1 MSHLIFAVPAQSIQV
16 HFNAMDKLHVTKL
29 PALYLDARTFRILL
43 ELQGPS
49 LGLWRAAE
57 VAALR
62 EQQYERPIL
71 DLGCGDGLVTSMVWS
86 RVEFGLDPDENV
98 LAHAA
103 RLGTYECLLAAAAE
117 DSCLAD
123 ESIGTIVSNSV
134 LEHLTHID
142 VVLEKVARMLR
153 PGGQLIFTVPTEAF
167 STWLTLPMSCY
178 AAWRNR
184 QLRHL
189 NLWSTARWAQ
199 QLQRAGLEVEVVRP
213 YLRRELVCTWDI
225 LELFQQLW
233 LFRRRLVGVIWQR
246 IPPSML
252 DSLAA
257 WASQLDLS
265 ASDTGGGRL
274 IVARKPAN

>member
-1 MSHLIFAVPAQSIQV
+1 
-16 HFNAMDKLHVTKL
+16 MDKLHVTKL

-103 RLGTYECLLAAAAE
+103 RLGIYECLLAAAAE

-123 ESIGTIVSNSV
+123 ESIGTVISNSV

-142 VVLEKVARMLR
+142 VALEKVAQMLR
-153 PGGQLIFTVPTEAF
+153 PGGRLIFTVPTEAF
-167 STWLTLPMSCY
+167 STWLALPVSCY
-178 AAWRNR
+178 AVWRNR